1 MSGLQPPFQA
11 LYIYFVLSKPCIA
24 FNLLCVLLAST
35 GNEKKTTKLSQT
47 KFEAELCCF
56 LWVYFLLIFFMV
68 SVFSPQ
74 PSSLGTA
81 APMDLTYTV
90 ERRQTS
96 EVKSRTGDRLN
107 TTTDERYFRGSLES
121 LATTST
127 PRPLLSEEEFVSSL
141 RSSSGSTS
149 TPFVTALSEQGSL
162 GAAPRLS
169 NRTPGVLAATAEESD
184 YGTPASPSTSEES
197 LKSSRRYVRAKR
209 RIAFAGLTPAG
220 SRFVLFSLRHFVIFV
235 FCN

>member
-1 MSGLQPPFQA
+1 M
-11 LYIYFVLSKPCIA
+11 
-24 FNLLCVLLAST
+24 
-35 GNEKKTTKLSQT
+35 
-47 KFEAELCCF
+47 CCF
-56 LWVYFLLIFFMV
+56 MGIFSTYFLYGFC
-68 SVFSPQ
+68 FSPQ
-74 PSSLGTA
+74 PPSLGTA

-169 NRTPGVLAATAEESD
+169 NRTPGVLAATAVESD

-220 SRFVLFSLRHFVIFV
+220 SRFVLFSLRHLLYLYFVIEFPKSLL
-235 FCN
+235 FKTP

>member
-1 MSGLQPPFQA
+1 VLFYGYIFLKIF
-11 LYIYFVLSKPCIA
+11 LYGFC
-24 FNLLCVLLAST
+24 
-35 GNEKKTTKLSQT
+35 
-47 KFEAELCCF
+47 
-56 LWVYFLLIFFMV
+56 
-68 SVFSPQ
+68 FSPQ

-220 SRFVLFSLRHFVIFV
+220 SRFVLFSLRHLLYLYFVV
-235 FCN
+235 ESLNP